1 MINVVVVEDKD
12 FIREGL
18 EMLLKSS
25 DGYNCKGAF
34 ANCESMLDNIE
45 DLDPDVIIMD
55 IGLPGMSGI
64 EGTKQVKKLL
74 PHVNIIVLTIH
85 EESEKVFEA
94 LISGASG
101 YLVKTTPHDELLLSI
116 KDAYDGGSPMNSHI
130 AKKMV
135 ELLRAFDEQ
144 KKADS
149 KLLSERENEVL
160 TLLAEGNGY
169 KQISEKLFISPHT
182 VRYHIR
188 NIYEKLNVNSQTAA
202 IALAM
207 KKGLI

>member
-1 MINVVVVEDKD
+1 MIDVAIVEDKD

-18 EMLLKSS
+18 TDLLNDS
-25 DGYNCKGAF
+25 DGFNCTGSF
-34 ANCESMLDNIE
+34 SDCESMLNKIE
-45 DLDPDVIIMD
+45 SIDVDVIIMD
-55 IGLPGMSGI
+55 IGLPGISGI
-64 EGTKQVKKLL
+64 DGTKELKKLL
-74 PHVNIIVLTIH
+74 PSIIVIVFTIH

-101 YLVKTTPHDELLLSI
+101 YLVKTTPHDKILSSI
-116 KDAYDGGSPMNSHI
+116 KDAYEGGSPMNSHI

-149 KLLSERENEVL
+149 DLLSERENQVL
-160 TLLAEGNGY
+160 TALAEGQAY
-169 KQISEKLFISPHT
+169 KQIAESLFISSHT

>member
-1 MINVVVVEDKD
+1 MINVVVVEDKE

-18 EMLLKSS
+18 EMLLESN
-25 DGYNCKGAF
+25 DDFCCTGAYP
-34 ANCESMLDNIE
+34 NCETMLENIE
-45 DLDPDVIIMD
+45 ENDPDVIIMD

-64 EGTKQVKKLL
+64 EGTKKVKHKL
-74 PHVNIIVLTIH
+74 PHVNVIVLTIH

-101 YLVKTTPHDELLLSI
+101 YLVKTTPHEELLLSI
-116 KDAYDGGSPMNSHI
+116 KEAYDGGSPMNSHI

-135 ELLRAFDEQ
+135 ELLRAFDES
-144 KKADS
+144 KKSDEG
-149 KLLSERENEVL
+149 LLSERENEVL
-160 TLLAEGNGY
+160 TALANGYAY
-169 KQISEKLFISPHT
+169 KQIGEKLFISPHT

>member
-1 MINVVVVEDKD
+1 
-12 FIREGL
+12 
-18 EMLLKSS
+18 
-25 DGYNCKGAF
+25 
-34 ANCESMLDNIE
+34 
-45 DLDPDVIIMD
+45 
-55 IGLPGMSGI
+55 
-64 EGTKQVKKLL
+64 
-74 PHVNIIVLTIH
+74 
-85 EESEKVFEA
+85 
-94 LISGASG
+94 
-101 YLVKTTPHDELLLSI
+101 
-116 KDAYDGGSPMNSHI
+116 MNSHI

-149 KLLSERENEVL
+149 DLLSERENQVL
-160 TLLAEGNGY
+160 TALAEGQAY
-169 KQISEKLFISPHT
+169 KQIAEKLFISSHT

>member
-1 MINVVVVEDKD
+1 MINVVIVEDKK

-18 EMLLKSS
+18 EMLLESHDDFLCS
-25 DGYNCKGAF
+25 GAF
-34 ANCESMLDNIE
+34 ADCESMLENIE
-45 DLDPDVIIMD
+45 SLEADIIIMD
-55 IGLPGMSGI
+55 IGLPGISGI
-64 EGTKQVKKLL
+64 EGTKKVKQIL
-74 PHVNIIVLTIH
+74 PHVNVIVLTIH
-85 EESEKVFEA
+85 EESDKVFEA

-101 YLVKTTPHDELLLSI
+101 YLIKTTPHEELLKSI
-116 KDAYDGGSPMNSHI
+116 KEAYDGGSPMNSHI

-149 KLLSERENEVL
+149 ELLSERENEVL
-160 TLLAEGNGY
+160 TALADGYAY
-169 KQISEKLFISPHT
+169 KQIGEKLFISSHT

>member
-1 MINVVVVEDKD
+1 MINVAVVEDKNL
-12 FIREGL
+12 IREGL
-18 EMLLKSS
+18 TDLLNESEGFGCSGSFS
-25 DGYNCKGAF
+25 D
-34 ANCESMLDNIE
+34 CESLLESIE
-45 DLDPDVIIMD
+45 SINVDVIIMD
-55 IGLPGMSGI
+55 IGLPGISGI
-64 EGTKQVKKLL
+64 ECTKKIKEIL
-74 PHVNIIVLTIH
+74 PAVSIIVFTIH
-85 EESEKVFEA
+85 TESDKVFEA

-116 KDAYDGGSPMNSHI
+116 KEAYEGGSPMNSHI

-144 KKADS
+144 KKTNS
-149 KLLSERENEVL
+149 VLLSERENEVL
-160 TLLAEGNGY
+160 TALAEGQAY
-169 KQISEKLFISPHT
+169 RQIGEKLFISVHT

>member
-1 MINVVVVEDKD
+1 MIDVVVVEDKD
-12 FIREGL
+12 YIREGL
-18 EMLLKSS
+18 QNLLDSS
-25 DGYNCKGAF
+25 QGFNCTGSYSD
-34 ANCESMLDNIE
+34 CESMLENIE
-45 DLDPDVIIMD
+45 TIEVDVIIMD
-55 IGLPGMSGI
+55 IGLPGISGI
-64 EGTKQVKKLL
+64 EGTKQVKKKL
-74 PHVNIIVLTIH
+74 PHINIIVLTIH

-94 LISGASG
+94 LISGACG
-101 YLVKTTPHDELLLSI
+101 YLVKTTPHEELLLSI
-116 KDAYDGGSPMNSHI
+116 RDAYDGGSPMNSHI

-144 KKADS
+144 KKAD
-149 KLLSERENEVL
+149 KELLSERENEVL
-160 TLLAEGNGY
+160 TALAGGQSY
-169 KQISEKLFISPHT
+169 KQIAETLFISRHT

>member
-1 MINVVVVEDKD
+1 MINVVVVEDKK

-18 EMLLKSS
+18 EMLLNSS
-25 DGYNCKGAF
+25 KGYSCAGSYSD
-34 ANCESMLDNIE
+34 CESMLE
-45 DLDPDVIIMD
+45 VVETLEVDVIIMD
-55 IGLPGMSGI
+55 IGLPGISGI
-64 EGTKQVKKLL
+64 EGTIKVKQLL

-101 YLVKTTPHDELLLSI
+101 YLVKTTPHEELLLSI

-144 KKADS
+144 KKADND
-149 KLLSERENEVL
+149 LLSERENEVL
-160 TLLAEGNGY
+160 TELAEGKSYREIAEN
-169 KQISEKLFISPHT
+169 LFISSHT

-188 NIYEKLNVNSQTAA
+188 NIYDKFNVNSQTAA
-202 IALAM
+202 IALAV

>member
-1 MINVVVVEDKD
+1 MIDTVIVEDRD

-18 EMLLKSS
+18 TDLLNNS
-25 DGYNCKGAF
+25 DGFNCSGSF
-34 ANCESMLDNIE
+34 SDCESLLENIE
-45 DLDPDVIIMD
+45 SINADVIIMD

-64 EGTKQVKKLL
+64 DGTKELKKLL
-74 PHVNIIVLTIH
+74 PSIIVIVFTIH

-101 YLVKTTPHDELLLSI
+101 YLLKTTPHDEILSSI
-116 KDAYDGGSPMNSHI
+116 KDAYNGGSPMNSHI

-135 ELLRAFDEQ
+135 ELLRAFNEQ
-144 KKADS
+144 KSEDNN
-149 KLLSERENEVL
+149 LLSDRELEVL
-160 TLLAEGNGY
+160 TGLAEGKAY
-169 KQISEKLFISPHT
+169 KQIADELFISRHT

-188 NIYEKLNVNSQTAA
+188 NIYEKLNVNTQAGA
-202 IALAM
+202 LALAM

>member
-1 MINVVVVEDKD
+1 MINVVIVEDKK

-18 EMLLKSS
+18 EMLLESNDEFYCS
-25 DGYNCKGAF
+25 GAF
-34 ANCESMLDNIE
+34 SDCESMLEIIE
-45 DLDPDVIIMD
+45 TLEVDIIIMD
-55 IGLPGMSGI
+55 IGLPGISGI
-64 EGTKQVKKLL
+64 EGTRRVKKIL
-74 PHVNIIVLTIH
+74 PHINIIVLTIH

-101 YLVKTTPHDELLLSI
+101 YLIKTTPHEELLLSI

-144 KKADS
+144 KKSDDA
-149 KLLSERENEVL
+149 LLSERENEVL
-160 TLLAEGNGY
+160 SGLSEGKNY
-169 KQISEKLFISPHT
+169 KQIGEKLFISAHT

>member
-1 MINVVVVEDKD
+1 MIDVIIVEDKD

-18 EMLLKSS
+18 TDLLNDS
-25 DGYNCKGAF
+25 DGFNCAGSF
-34 ANCESMLDNIE
+34 TDCESMLEKIE
-45 DLDPDVIIMD
+45 SIDADVIIMD

-64 EGTKQVKKLL
+64 DGTKELKKMI
-74 PHVNIIVLTIH
+74 PSIIVIVFTIH

-101 YLVKTTPHDELLLSI
+101 YLVKTTPHKEILSSI
-116 KDAYDGGSPMNSHI
+116 KEAYDGGSPMNSHI

-149 KLLSERENEVL
+149 ELLSERENEVL
-160 TLLAEGNGY
+160 TALAGGFAY
-169 KQISEKLFISPHT
+169 KQIGEKLFISSHT

>member
-1 MINVVVVEDKD
+1 MINVVVIEDKK

-18 EMLLKSS
+18 EMLLNSS
-25 DGYNCKGAF
+25 KGYSCAGSYSD
-34 ANCESMLDNIE
+34 CESMLE
-45 DLDPDVIIMD
+45 VVETLEVDVIIMD
-55 IGLPGMSGI
+55 IGLPGISGI
-64 EGTKQVKKLL
+64 EGTIKVKQLL

-101 YLVKTTPHDELLLSI
+101 YLVKTTPHEELLLSI

-144 KKADS
+144 KKADND
-149 KLLSERENEVL
+149 LLSERENEVL
-160 TLLAEGNGY
+160 TELAEGKSYREIAEN
-169 KQISEKLFISPHT
+169 LFISSHT

-188 NIYEKLNVNSQTAA
+188 NIYDKFNVNSQTAA
-202 IALAM
+202 IALAV

>member
-1 MINVVVVEDKD
+1 MIDVVIVEDKD

-18 EMLLKSS
+18 TDLLNGS
-25 DGYNCKGAF
+25 DGFNCLGSF
-34 ANCESMLDNIE
+34 SDCESMLESIE
-45 DLDPDVIIMD
+45 SIDVDVIIMD

-64 EGTKQVKKLL
+64 DGTKELKELL
-74 PHVNIIVLTIH
+74 PSVVVIVFTIH

-101 YLVKTTPHDELLLSI
+101 YLVKTTPHEEILSSI
-116 KDAYDGGSPMNSHI
+116 KDAYEGGSPMNSHI

-144 KKADS
+144 KKVDS
-149 KLLSERENEVL
+149 QLLSERENQVL
-160 TLLAEGNGY
+160 TALAEGQAY
-169 KQISEKLFISPHT
+169 KQIAEKLFISAHT